1 MTTSCSLRWS
11 VLLVV
16 LAGLLT
22 GVAARAETEAG
33 STGQPGRLVIVGGAL
48 DPQHEAI
55 YRAFLEGVDE
65 SAKVGVVPLASG
77 VPERSGPLT
86 VQDIQQYTAT
96 PARVFDTK
104 LTNNRPADAGTR
116 VMAKRLA
123 ECGALWFTGGD
134 QSRITNAMRPRRGD
148 TPSYQAVLSIL
159 KRDGTIGGT
168 SAGAAMMSRH
178 MITGGSS
185 RDAMLLGASKGYDTP
200 GVGYGQGM
208 ALLPHGLVDQHFLR
222 RGRFGR
228 LLVATGH
235 LDERFGIGISENR
248 ALAVEL
254 DTQTAVAVGDE
265 AVTLIDLKDATHGNH
280 RWSNVRVGLLS
291 NGDGLD
297 LKTGT
302 ITPAPERVALDP
314 AAAPTLPGLDFHS
327 VWDPYVIQHML
338 RALALN
344 PGQPVTSSDGTFDF
358 RMTADDQTR
367 FYAAPSD
374 AAPALTAVNVRL
386 DITPRDNLKQRIAER
401 RKQLAEQN

>member
-1 MTTSCSLRWS
+1 MTASSSLRWS
-11 VLLVV
+11 VVLVV

-22 GVAARAETEAG
+22 GVAARAETEAD

-48 DPQHEAI
+48 DPEHEAI
-55 YRAFLEGVDE
+55 YQAFLQGVDE

-86 VQDIQQYTAT
+86 VQDIQQYTTT

-104 LTNNRPADAGTR
+104 LTNNRPADAATR
-116 VMAKRLA
+116 AMAKRLA

-134 QSRITNAMRPRRGD
+134 QSRITNAMRPGSGD
-148 TPSYQAVLSIL
+148 TPSYRAVLSIL
-159 KRDGTIGGT
+159 KRGGTIGGT

-185 RDAMLLGASKGYDTP
+185 RDAMLLGANKGYDVP
-200 GVGYGQGM
+200 GVGYRQGM
-208 ALLPHGLVDQHFLR
+208 ALLPDGVVDQHFLR

-228 LLVATGH
+228 LLVATGQ
-235 LDERFGIGISENR
+235 LNERLGIGISENR

-254 DTQTAVAVGDE
+254 NTQKGVAVGDE
-265 AVTLIDLKDATHGNH
+265 AVTLIDLEDAEYTRH
-280 RWSNVRVGLLS
+280 RWSNVRVSLLS
-291 NGDGLD
+291 DGDQCD
-297 LKTGT
+297 FKTVT
-302 ITPAPERVALDP
+302 ITPASDRVALDS
-314 AAAPTLPGLDFHS
+314 ARSTGVPGLVFHS

-344 PGQPVTSSDGTFDF
+344 PGQPVASSDGTFDF
-358 RMTADDQTR
+358 RMTADAETR
-367 FYAAPSD
+367 FYAAAPGNP
-374 AAPALTAVNVRL
+374 PALTAVNVRL